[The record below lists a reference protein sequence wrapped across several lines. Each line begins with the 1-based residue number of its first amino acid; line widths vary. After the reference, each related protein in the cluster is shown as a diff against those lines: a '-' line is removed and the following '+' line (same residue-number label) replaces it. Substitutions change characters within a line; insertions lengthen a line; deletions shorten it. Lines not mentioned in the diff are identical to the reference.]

1 LDRYACQE
9 PGHSGKHQAQA
20 PELVTE
26 PAGRPAKD
34 EVIEEIEAVLE
45 RSRVSGPS
53 AASIVADLDA
63 ERR

>member
-1 LDRYACQE
+1 LDGYACQE

-26 PAGRPAKD
+26 LAGRPAKD
-34 EVIEEIEAVLE
+34 EAIEEIEAVLE